1 MAAVPEPAARPAAGA
16 PAGPRRAAPSHTRA
30 IAVNAGAPLGF
41 AVLVVGLWALL
52 KAATDIPDTSL
63 PTPKQVLDA
72 LIDQRDLLRENA
84 WVTIQEIVVG
94 FAAAIA
100 LGIGLAVAIHSSRL
114 IERAVYPWLVIS
126 QMVPIVA
133 IAPIFVIWTG
143 FDLRPKV
150 MVIALVA
157 FFPLAVSTIDGLKA
171 ADPDLLN
178 LLKTLGANRRQR
190 FRIAQLPA
198 ALPFVFSG
206 LKVAAALSVIGAVF
220 GEWVGSSAGLGYLIL
235 TFNNQ
240 LATAD
245 MFATIIV
252 LAIIGIALF
261 GLVLLAERLLLP
273 WYRDGRRGL
282 GE

>member
-1 MAAVPEPAARPAAGA
+1 MTAAAPE
-16 PAGPRRAAPSHTRA
+16 RRAGRA
-30 IAVNAGAPLGF
+30 RARSLALNVGAPLGF
-41 AVLVVGLWALL
+41 AVLVVGLWSLL
-52 KAATDIPDTSL
+52 KAVTDIPDTSL
-63 PTPKQVLDA
+63 PTPAQVVEA
-72 LIDQRDLLRENA
+72 LVDQRDLLRENA
-84 WVTIQEIVVG
+84 WVTIQEILVG

-100 LGIGLAVAIHSSRL
+100 LGIGLAVAIHANKVV
-114 IERAVYPWLVIS
+114 ERAIYPWLVVS

-133 IAPIFVIWTG
+133 VAPIFVIWTG

-178 LLKTLGANRRQR
+178 LLKTLGAKRRQR

-235 TFNNQ
+235 IFNNQ

-245 MFATIIV
+245 MFAAIFV
-252 LAIIGIALF
+252 LAVIGIALF
-261 GLVLLAERLLLP
+261 GVVLLCERLLLP
-273 WYRDGRRGL
+273 WYHGGRNGL

>member
-1 MAAVPEPAARPAAGA
+1 MAAVPERAARAAASGLRRR
-16 PAGPRRAAPSHTRA
+16 PGRPRARSLAL
-30 IAVNAGAPLGF
+30 NLGAPLGF
-41 AVLVVGLWALL
+41 AVVVVGLWALL
-52 KAATDIPDTSL
+52 KAMTDIPDTSL
-63 PTPKQVLDA
+63 PTPAQVFDA
-72 LIDQRDLLRENA
+72 LVDQRDLLRENA
-84 WVTIQEIVVG
+84 WVTIQEILVG
-94 FAAAIA
+94 FAAAIV
-100 LGIGLAVAIHSSRL
+100 LGIGLAVAIHSSK
-114 IERAVYPWLVIS
+114 IVERAVYPWLVVS

-171 ADPDLLN
+171 ADPELLN
-178 LLKTLGANRRQR
+178 LLRTLGAKRRQR
-190 FRIAQLPA
+190 FRMAQLPA

-252 LAIIGIALF
+252 LAVIGIALF
-261 GLVLLAERLLLP
+261 GIVLLLERILLP
-273 WYRDGRRGL
+273 WYHDGRRGL

>member
-1 MAAVPEPAARPAAGA
+1 MAAVPERAARAAASGEGRR
-16 PAGPRRAAPSHTRA
+16 PGHPRARSLALN
-30 IAVNAGAPLGF
+30 VGAPLGF
-41 AVLVVGLWALL
+41 AVLVIGLWALL

-63 PTPKQVLDA
+63 PTPAQVFDA
-72 LIDQRDLLRENA
+72 LVDQRDLLRENA
-84 WVTIQEIVVG
+84 WVTIQEILVG

-100 LGIGLAVAIHSSRL
+100 LGIGLAVAIHSSKVV
-114 IERAVYPWLVIS
+114 ERAVYPWLVVS

-171 ADPDLLN
+171 ADPELLN
-178 LLKTLGANRRQR
+178 LLKTLGAKRWQR
-190 FRIAQLPA
+190 FRMAQLPA

-220 GEWVGSSAGLGYLIL
+220 GEWVGSSEGLGYLIL

-252 LAIIGIALF
+252 LALIGIALF
-261 GLVLLAERLLLP
+261 GIVLLLERILLP
-273 WYRDGRRGL
+273 WYHDGRRGL